1 MYSSLARTEKREE
14 RGAGVNRPA
23 DSRAAVSGCLDFQE
37 ALGAYSIPRYRM
49 PVTLLRVCFCISHV
63 KQNALKCI

>member
-1 MYSSLARTEKREE
+1 MYSSLAQTEKREE

-37 ALGAYSIPRYRM
+37 ALGAYSIPR
-49 PVTLLRVCFCISHV
+49 CKI
-63 KQNALKCI
+63 QNACDTA